1 MKEYFESILKYLLF
15 PISILYGVIIWLRN
29 KLYDAGLFSSLS
41 FDAIPVISVGN
52 LSVGGTGKSPH
63 IEYLIRLLSNKFQTA
78 TLSRGYGRSSKG
90 FYIADD
96 HSDARK
102 IGDEP
107 FQFKRK
113 FDNIIVS
120 VGEDRVTAIPELLQR
135 APFLDCILL
144 DDAFQHRSVKPG
156 MNILLTEFH
165 KPYTKDYILPLGRLR
180 ESRKAAKRADIIIVS
195 KCPNDISESQREN
208 MLLELRAEKDQK
220 VFFTNIE
227 YDEPYP
233 LLGNNISFNKETKA
247 ITFSGIA
254 NAEPFINRVKS
265 LTKDVHELNFR
276 DHYYFTNDDVKE
288 LKETLEYIKEEN
300 KCIFVTEKDATRL
313 LLHEELLKKYNLP
326 IVVIPIRIS
335 FLFNGNE
342 QFDEHINEYVF
353 SYFPVYDPEN
363 AEHEEFER
371 NEDIEVDFEEIL

>member
-1 MKEYFESILKYLLF
+1 MNEYFQSILKYLLF
-15 PISILYGVIIWLRN
+15 PISILYGVIIWVRN
-29 KLYDAGLFSSLS
+29 KLYDVGLFSSLS

-63 IEYLIRLLSNKFQTA
+63 IEYLIRLLSNKFHTA

-90 FYIADD
+90 FIVADE
-96 HSDARK
+96 HADARK

-135 APFLDCILL
+135 APFLECILL

-156 MNILLTEFH
+156 LNILLTEFH

-180 ESRKAAKRADIIIVS
+180 EGRRAAKRADIIIVS
-195 KCPNDISESQREN
+195 KCPDTISTEQRTE
-208 MLLELRAEKDQK
+208 MLKQLKAEAQQK
-220 VFFTNIE
+220 VYFTRIE
-227 YDEPYP
+227 YDEPYS
-233 LLGNNISFNKETKA
+233 LLGNNISFNKATNA

-254 NAEPFINRVKS
+254 NAEPFINRVKT
-265 LTKDVHELNFR
+265 LTQDVHELNFR
-276 DHYYFTNDDVKE
+276 DHYYFTKDDIKE
-288 LKETLEYIKEEN
+288 LHETFQYIKNEN

-313 LLHEELLKKYNLP
+313 LLHEELLRKYNLP

-335 FLFNGNE
+335 FLFNDGE
-342 QFDEHINEYVF
+342 RFDEQINEYVY
-353 SYFPVYDPEN
+353 SYFPVFEQ
-363 AEHEEFER
+363 EETEFIDEG
-371 NEDIEVDFEEIL
+371 DIEVDYEEIL

>member
-1 MKEYFESILKYLLF
+1 MNEYLQSILKYILF
-15 PISILYGVIIWLRN
+15 PISILYGLLIWLRN

-63 IEYLIRLLSNKFQTA
+63 IEYLIRLLSQKFHTA
-78 TLSRGYGRSSKG
+78 TLSRGYGRSTKG
-90 FYIADD
+90 FRIAD
-96 HSDARK
+96 HNADARS

-107 FQFKRK
+107 YQFKRK
-113 FDNIIVS
+113 FDNILVA

-135 APFLDCILL
+135 ATYIETILL

-156 MNILLTEFH
+156 LNILLTEFH

-180 ESRKAAKRADIIIVS
+180 EGRKAAKRADIIVVS
-195 KCPNDISESQREN
+195 KCPPDITTAQRDK
-208 MLLELRAEKDQK
+208 MLTELNALPDQH
-220 VFFTNIE
+220 VFFSQIE

-233 LLGNNISFNKETKA
+233 LLDNNISFNAETKA

-254 NAEPFINRVKS
+254 NAKPFINRVKT
-265 LTKDVHELNFR
+265 LTQDVHELNFR
-276 DHYYFTNDDVKE
+276 DHYYFTKDDIQE
-288 LKETLEYIKEEN
+288 LQETFDYIKNEN

-313 LLHEELLKKYNLP
+313 LLHEELLKKLNLP

-335 FLFNGNE
+335 FLFNEGE
-342 QFDEHINEYVF
+342 QFDKLLNEYVF
-353 SYFPVYDPEN
+353 SYFPVIENIEEPEYLSN
-363 AEHEEFER
+363 D
-371 NEDIEVDFEEIL
+371 DIEVDFEEIE